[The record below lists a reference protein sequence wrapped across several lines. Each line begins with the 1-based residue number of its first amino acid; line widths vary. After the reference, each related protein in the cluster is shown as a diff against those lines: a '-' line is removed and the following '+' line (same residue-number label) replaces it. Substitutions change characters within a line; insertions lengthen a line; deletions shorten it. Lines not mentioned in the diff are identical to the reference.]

1 MVKNL
6 SKKLTSFLISF
17 SLVLWEI
24 INHKIP
30 YHDINP
36 EEVKTQVLNGMHP
49 QPKEINGTPVKYQK
63 IMEKGWDQSPKQR
76 PTIEKM
82 LDILDKLERKERT
95 WSKISRIGDVD
106 NSDDAS
112 SISTKSSEPDEV
124 GIQYIPKY
132 LKLLN

>member
-1 MVKNL
+1 M
-6 SKKLTSFLISF
+6 ISF

-63 IMEKGWDQSPKQR
+63 IMEKGWNLSPKYR
-76 PTIEKM
+76 PTTRKM
-82 LDILDKLERKERT
+82 ADVLSDLDRKVKSLDKL
-95 WSKISRIGDVD
+95 SRIDGVD
-106 NSDDAS
+106 N
-112 SISTKSSEPDEV
+112 IF
-124 GIQYIPKY
+124 
-132 LKLLN
+132 

>member
-1 MVKNL
+1 M
-6 SKKLTSFLISF
+6 
-17 SLVLWEI
+17 VLWEI

-63 IMEKGWDQSPKQR
+63 IMEKGWDLSPEQR

-82 LDILDKLERKERT
+82 LDVLNELERKEKT
-95 WSKISRIGDVD
+95 WGKISRIGDAID
-106 NSDDAS
+106 NGDD
-112 SISTKSSEPDEV
+112 TSETLNQSNPSDEV
-124 GIQYIPKY
+124 GI
-132 LKLLN
+132 